1 MSTKRAQFK
10 FTKMEIIDGSSP
22 ENSIEVIF
30 GDEGSVSW
38 TRSTPRLYEKDRGT
52 LDTVIDDEE
61 EPLTVD
67 VSGRWS
73 YIRGSGPTDVTMYD
87 ALHGEGSAGP
97 SPGADWTSVDD
108 TVCSPY
114 AVDLV
119 FTYEPDCTPDD
130 AGEYA
135 EKMTF
140 PQFRIEEWTGDISQG
155 SSTISFN
162 GSCNVVKPD
171 IERYDHTA

>member
-10 FTKMEIIDGSSP
+10 FTKMEIVDGSSP
-22 ENSIEVIF
+22 EKSVEVVF

-38 TRSTPRLYEKDRGT
+38 TRSTPRLYERDRGN

-73 YIRGSGPTDVTMYD
+73 YIKGTGSEDVSIYD
-87 ALHGEGSAGP
+87 ALHGEGDAEE
-97 SPGADWTSVDD
+97 WTSVDS

-119 FTYEPDCTPDD
+119 FTYEPDCVPDG
-130 AGEYA
+130 AGEYG
-135 EKMTF
+135 EKITF
-140 PQFRIEEWTGDISQG
+140 PHFRIEEWTGDISQG

-162 GSCNVVKPD
+162 GSCNVVKPEL
-171 IERYDHTA
+171 ERYDHTT